1 MSTPL
6 PDRRLRLAAALGLGL
21 MLAVVLASAAIRLG
35 SRSAFDPWD
44 ERAVTLLR
52 ALHRTAASLEVL
64 VALWLGWA
72 LLRGR
77 REWPAGWR
85 AAAIALALTAFL
97 SAIGIASGRSPSHLA
112 ALGNLAGGLALAASF
127 AWLLGAI
134 GRRSAAVPWFFP
146 AALGVLLG
154 AQALIGGRLSI
165 FDRVALPALPA
176 HALAGTCLAALLV
189 GLALA
194 RLHGRAFKLLLVA
207 ALLAPLAGFTALH
220 LEGSA
225 LAALAHAAA
234 AAFLIATA
242 AWIFGRMA

>member
-1 MSTPL
+1 
-6 PDRRLRLAAALGLGL
+6 LRLAAALGLGL
-21 MLAVVLASAAIRLG
+21 VLAVVLASAAIRLG
-35 SRSAFDPWD
+35 SRSAFDPWS
-44 ERAVTLLR
+44 ERSVGLLR
-52 ALHRTAASLEVL
+52 ALHRTAASLELL
-64 VALWLGWA
+64 VALGLGWT

-77 REWPAGWR
+77 RDWPAGWR

-97 SAIGIASGRSPSHLA
+97 SAIGIVGGRSPSPVA
-112 ALGNLAGGLALAASF
+112 ALGNLAGGLALAATF
-127 AWLLGAI
+127 AWLLGAL
-134 GRRSAAVPWFFP
+134 GARAAGVSRAFA

-165 FDRVALPALPA
+165 VERTAVTALPV

-194 RLHGRAFKLLLVA
+194 RVHGAARTLLLVV
-207 ALLAPLAGFTALH
+207 ALVAPLAGFTALH

-225 LAALAHAAA
+225 AAALAHAAA
-234 AAFLIATA
+234 AAFLVAAA